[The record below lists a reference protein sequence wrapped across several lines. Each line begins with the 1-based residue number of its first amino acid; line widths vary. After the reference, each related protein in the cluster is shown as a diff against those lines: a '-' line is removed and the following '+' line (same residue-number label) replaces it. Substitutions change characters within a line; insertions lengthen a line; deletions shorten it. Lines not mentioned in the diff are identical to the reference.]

1 MAELTI
7 DPSEIAEALRKNVES
22 YRPSVEREEVGRV
35 VEAGDGIA
43 RVHGLPRAMAR
54 GSSCRRWS
62 SAIRVSSRP
71 NVATKR

>member
-7 DPSEIAEALRKNVES
+7 DPTEIAEALRKNVES

-43 RVHGLPRAMAR
+43 RVAGLPR
-54 GSSCRRWS
+54 
-62 SAIRVSSRP
+62 
-71 NVATKR
+71 